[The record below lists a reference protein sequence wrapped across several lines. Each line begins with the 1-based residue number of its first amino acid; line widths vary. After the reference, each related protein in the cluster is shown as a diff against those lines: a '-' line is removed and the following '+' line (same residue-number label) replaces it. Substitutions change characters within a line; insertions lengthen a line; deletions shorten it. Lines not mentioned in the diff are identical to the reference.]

1 MGRLE
6 LQKDHFTLIRAV
18 EKINNVT
25 LTIIGYGSMYK
36 EISKYIVK
44 NNLSKKIKILTN
56 ISNPYPYIKNA
67 DLFVLSSIYEGFPN
81 VLAEAIM
88 LRIPIISS
96 NCNSGPAEILLQKSG
111 PQIFKKGNHMELKNK
126 INDFLLKPKT
136 ILLKRKFLFNKLKRF
151 NKKKIVEEYD
161 NLFSKLFI

>member
-1 MGRLE
+1 MAAKVL
-6 LQKDHFTLIRAV
+6 
-18 EKINNVT
+18 
-25 LTIIGYGSMYK
+25 
-36 EISKYIVK
+36 
-44 NNLSKKIKILTN
+44 LSKNPN
-56 ISNPYPYIKNA
+56 IF
-67 DLFVLSSIYEGFPN
+67 FVLAGKGLDKHNSELCDWIDSNDIRSNFRLVGEHFDIPVLMNSLDIFCLPSVSEGFPN

-126 INDFLLKPKT
+126 LNDFLLKPKT